1 MMLRAEHSPVVKL
14 ENSARSL
21 ASLGRGPIARGSLLS
36 IAIRVAAL
44 GLLFLQAVLTARL
57 LGPEGYGT
65 IAVALSIATIAA
77 TVAMLGFGPLAVRE
91 VARLSARA
99 DWITLRGFL
108 RYSGLAVIIA
118 SLVAG
123 GAIAALA
130 LWTGLF
136 GVHFRF
142 EIAIAAVLVLPLAAL
157 IYLRGVLQGFG
168 RILSAQV
175 PNDLLRPVII
185 VGCVGGLLFFGSSIS
200 TVGFMTLVLAAAC
213 LAALLAAIS
222 LARSVR
228 TLAPTKITEVQ
239 SRHWGRAAAPFL
251 AIFVLG
257 IIGTEA
263 NTLIL
268 GWLAGPAEAGLFQPV
283 ARLVPIMLIANEA
296 LAMPLAPRIAARWE
310 ERDLDGIRHLFRLA
324 TRFATVVT
332 AIVVLGLVLLAPLIF
347 SAFGREFLVNAHL
360 VLWIGMAQLV
370 SAGTGQAALLL
381 TMAGAMRLRILVQ
394 GLMLLVQLGLGL
406 VLIGPFGAAGA
417 ALALVGAILVWSI
430 LNWLFARVA
439 LGIDTSLIAGWR

>member
-1 MMLRAEHSPVVKL
+1 MMLRAAQSPVLKL
-14 ENSARSL
+14 ESSARFL
-21 ASLGRGPIARGSLLS
+21 ASLGRGPIARGSLMS

-91 VARLSARA
+91 VARLSVRA
-99 DWITLRGFL
+99 DWLTLRGFL
-108 RYSGLAVIIA
+108 RYSGLAVISA
-118 SLVAG
+118 SLVGG

-130 LWTGLF
+130 LWTELF

-142 EIAIAAVLVLPLAAL
+142 EIAVAAVLVFPLAAL

-175 PNDLLRPVII
+175 PNDLLRPIII

-200 TVGFMTLVLAAAC
+200 TVGFMALVLAAAC

-222 LARSVR
+222 LVRSVR
-228 TLAPTKITEVQ
+228 AFAPTTVAEVQ
-239 SRHWGRAAAPFL
+239 SPHWGRAAAPFL

-257 IIGTEA
+257 IVGTEA

-296 LAMPLAPRIAARWE
+296 LAMPLAPRIAAHWE
-310 ERDLDGIRHLFRLA
+310 ERDLDGIRHLYRLA
-324 TRFATVVT
+324 TRFSTVAT
-332 AIVVLGLVLLAPLIF
+332 AIVVLGLVLLAPSIF
-347 SAFGREFLVNAHL
+347 SAFGSEFLVNAHL
-360 VLWIGMAQLV
+360 VLWIGLAQLV
-370 SAGTGQAALLL
+370 SAGTGQGALLL

-430 LNWLFARVA
+430 LNWLFAKVA
-439 LGIDTSLIAGWR
+439 LGVDTSLIAGWR